1 MNTMQFALIRK
12 DIRGITANKQLLVAM
27 ISVPIALTV
36 VIPSVFIM
44 LLHFMPNDLRDF
56 DAMLHM
62 LPINIQPDNRKT
74 AIISLLLNNIMPVF
88 FIIIPIMAASI
99 MAASSFVGE
108 KEKRTL
114 ETLLYCPLSLKEIF
128 RAKILSSFI
137 MSELVSILSFIIM
150 ILVTQIEIV
159 LTTGSLLLPNIS
171 WLVVLLLLSPAV
183 SLISITLIV
192 RGSAKA
198 QTMEES
204 QQRSALLVL
213 PVIFLVAGQFI
224 GIILINIWILLGLG
238 VLLAL
243 AAWILM
249 NGSFQ
254 KISYES
260 MLR

>member
-1 MNTMQFALIRK
+1 MNTMQSALIRK

-36 VIPSVFIM
+36 VIPSIFIM
-44 LLHFMPNDLRDF
+44 LLHFVPNFSDF
-56 DAMLHM
+56 DAMLRL
-62 LPINIQPDNRKT
+62 LPINVQPDNMK
-74 AIISLLLNNIMPVF
+74 AAVISLLINNIMPVF
-88 FIIIPIMAASI
+88 FIIIPIMSASI

-114 ETLLYCPLSLKEIF
+114 ETLLYCPLSLKQIF

-137 MSELVSILSFIIM
+137 ISQLVSVLSFIIM
-150 ILVTQIEIV
+150 ALVTQFEIF

-183 SLISITLIV
+183 SLISIILIV
-192 RGSAKA
+192 RGSARA

-204 QQRSALLVL
+204 QQRSSLLVL
-213 PVIFLVAGQFI
+213 PVIFLVAGQFV

-238 VLLAL
+238 TFL
-243 AAWILM
+243 AAIAWFLI
-249 NGSFQ
+249 NGSFR

-260 MLR
+260 MLL

>member
-1 MNTMQFALIRK
+1 MNTMQSALIRK

-36 VIPSVFIM
+36 VIPSIFIM
-44 LLHFMPNDLRDF
+44 LLHFVPNFSDF
-56 DAMLHM
+56 DAMLRL
-62 LPINIQPDNRKT
+62 LPINVQPDNMK
-74 AIISLLLNNIMPVF
+74 AAVISLLINNIMPVF

-114 ETLLYCPLSLKEIF
+114 ETLLYCPLSLKQIF

-137 MSELVSILSFIIM
+137 ISQLVSVLSFIIM
-150 ILVTQIEIV
+150 ALVTQFEIF
-159 LTTGSLLLPNIS
+159 LTTGGLLLPNIS

-192 RGSAKA
+192 RGSARA

-213 PVIFLVAGQFI
+213 PVVFLVAGQFV

-238 VLLAL
+238 AFL
-243 AAWILM
+243 AAIAWVLI
-249 NGSFQ
+249 NGSFR

-260 MLR
+260 MLL

>member
-1 MNTMQFALIRK
+1 MNTMQSALIRK

-36 VIPSVFIM
+36 VIPSIFIM
-44 LLHFMPNDLRDF
+44 LLHFVPNFRDF
-56 DAMLHM
+56 DAMLRL
-62 LPINIQPDNRKT
+62 LPINVQPDNMK
-74 AIISLLLNNIMPVF
+74 AAVISLLINNIMPVF

-108 KEKRTL
+108 KEKRTM
-114 ETLLYCPLSLKEIF
+114 ETLLYCPLSLKQIF

-137 MSELVSILSFIIM
+137 ISQLVSVLSFIIM
-150 ILVTQIEIV
+150 ALVTQLEIF

-192 RGSAKA
+192 RGSARA

-213 PVIFLVAGQFI
+213 PVVFLVAGQFV

-238 VLLAL
+238 TFL
-243 AAWILM
+243 AAIAWFLI
-249 NGSFQ
+249 NGSFR

-260 MLR
+260 MLL

>member
-1 MNTMQFALIRK
+1 MNTMQSALIRK

-36 VIPSVFIM
+36 VIPSIFII
-44 LLHFMPNDLRDF
+44 LLHFVPNFSDF
-56 DAMLHM
+56 DAMLRL
-62 LPINIQPDNRKT
+62 LPVNVQPDNMK
-74 AIISLLLNNIMPVF
+74 AAVISLLINNIMPVF

-114 ETLLYCPLSLKEIF
+114 ETLLYCPLSLKQIF

-137 MSELVSILSFIIM
+137 ISQLVSVLSFIIM
-150 ILVTQIEIV
+150 TLVTQFEIF

-204 QQRSALLVL
+204 QQRSSLLVL
-213 PVIFLVAGQFI
+213 PVIFLVAGQFV

-238 VLLAL
+238 TFL
-243 AAWILM
+243 AAIAWFLI
-249 NGSFQ
+249 NGSFR

-260 MLR
+260 MLL